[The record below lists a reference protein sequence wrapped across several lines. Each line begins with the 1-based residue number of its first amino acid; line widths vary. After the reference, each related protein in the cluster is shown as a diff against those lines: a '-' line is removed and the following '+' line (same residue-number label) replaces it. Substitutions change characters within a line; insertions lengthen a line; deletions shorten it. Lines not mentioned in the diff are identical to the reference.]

1 VNQGREGKLPYI
13 EVKAVDRRF
22 EDKEVAARLIAALTD
37 AACSVFGEDARA
49 QIWVVV
55 DGVPAS
61 RFGIGGRALG

>member
-1 VNQGREGKLPYI
+1 MPYI
-13 EVKAVDRRF
+13 EVKAVDKRF

-61 RFGIGGRALG
+61 RSGIGGRALG

>member
-1 VNQGREGKLPYI
+1 MDQGREGELPYI
-13 EVKAVDRRF
+13 EVKALDKRF
-22 EDKEVAARLIAALTD
+22 EDGESAGKLIAALTD

-55 DGVPAS
+55 DGAPAS